1 MRETYFKLTFLV
13 SWFKRR
19 LSYLFLLFCML
30 VAVLRVI
37 TLTHLPSFTV
47 LTEYFSLL
55 LALFKSNEYYMDMS

>member
-37 TLTHLPSFTV
+37 TLTHLPSFAG
-47 LTEYFSLL
+47 LAEYHSDRVFH
-55 LALFKSNEYYMDMS
+55 